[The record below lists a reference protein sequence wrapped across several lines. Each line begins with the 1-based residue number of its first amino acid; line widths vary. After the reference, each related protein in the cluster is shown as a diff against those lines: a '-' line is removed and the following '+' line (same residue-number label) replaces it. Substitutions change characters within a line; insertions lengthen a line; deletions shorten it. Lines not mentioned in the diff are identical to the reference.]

1 MEDSVDII
9 IRMAE
14 LTKRSLREQISPE
27 ELVELKDWLAQS
39 ENHRRYLANLFS
51 DESLQE
57 YAWSSR
63 TNTTVPEEANTET
76 DKIRKG
82 PAIIRRLIAWAALM
96 AALGGVTYFLWW
108 QSKGERLFDESGP
121 MSTASTI
128 EPGTNK
134 AVLTLPNGQ
143 RLSLNNGQDTDLS
156 LSNSVIHQRGGTI
169 KYQSAPDPSRPEY
182 HILSTPRGGQW
193 HVELPDGSEVWL
205 NAASSIKYPTSFLKN
220 DREVEIT
227 GEAFFQV
234 KSSPS
239 APFIVKAPHTTVTV
253 LGTSF
258 NVDAYSTDS
267 TVETTLVNGAVK
279 VSAAGKTRNLQP
291 GTQAATTETDMI
303 VRQANLDAVTAWKE
317 GFFYYDQAP
326 LISVMKDLEN
336 WYDVNVKF
344 ETGFNG
350 MPHFSGKIDR
360 NISLEKIL
368 SMISETKVATFKIEG
383 RTVIVQEAK

>member
-63 TNTTVPEEANTET
+63 SDTTVQEKGNTET

-82 PAIIRRLIAWAALM
+82 PVIFRRLIAWAALM
-96 AALGGVTYFLWW
+96 AILGGVTYFLWW
-108 QSKGERLFDESGP
+108 QSKGQRWFEKSGP

-143 RLSLNNGQDTDLS
+143 RLSLNNSQDTDLS
-156 LSNSVIHQRGGTI
+156 LSNSVIQQRGCTI
-169 KYQSAPDPSRPEY
+169 KYQSAPDPSRPEC

-239 APFIVKAPHTTVTV
+239 APFIVKAPLTTITV

-258 NVDAYSTDS
+258 NVDAYSSDS

-291 GTQAATTETDMI
+291 
-303 VRQANLDAVTAWKE
+303 
-317 GFFYYDQAP
+317 
-326 LISVMKDLEN
+326 
-336 WYDVNVKF
+336 
-344 ETGFNG
+344 
-350 MPHFSGKIDR
+350 
-360 NISLEKIL
+360 
-368 SMISETKVATFKIEG
+368 
-383 RTVIVQEAK
+383 